1 MDNLIKITLLIE
13 EWVKTPSDSVLAR
26 IRVGCLRESLL
37 LARFGNRLTRFFKM
51 SLTIYTCHDMRTI
64 AYCLNA
70 ISKIDLG
77 IEGQLTTINLHWYEN
92 ATFSQL
98 SWIPFTILEFCAVLN
113 FLGVSES
120 TGDLIKYLNGLFD
133 LANKSL
139 NAPTPSDI
147 LHDRLCDEISNAWKQ
162 PIGLSR

>member
-1 MDNLIKITLLIE
+1 
-13 EWVKTPSDSVLAR
+13 
-26 IRVGCLRESLL
+26 
-37 LARFGNRLTRFFKM
+37 M

-64 AYCLNA
+64 AYYLNA
-70 ISKIDLG
+70 ISKIDFEVEDQ
-77 IEGQLTTINLHWYEN
+77 ITTIDLHWYEN
-92 ATFSQL
+92 APFSQL
-98 SWIPFTILEFCAVLN
+98 SWIPFTILESCAVLN

-120 TGDLIKYLNGLFD
+120 TGDLIKYLNGLFELD
-133 LANKSL
+133 NKPL